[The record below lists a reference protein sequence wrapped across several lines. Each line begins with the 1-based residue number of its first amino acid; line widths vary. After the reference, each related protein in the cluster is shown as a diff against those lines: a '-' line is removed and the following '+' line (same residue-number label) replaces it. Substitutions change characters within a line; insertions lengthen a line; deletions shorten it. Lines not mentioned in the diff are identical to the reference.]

1 VVFIICL
8 LKAVADVVACRVV
21 AATSIMGA
29 SSGMQMEYSAG
40 HQNPTAGY

>member
-1 VVFIICL
+1 VVLIISL
-8 LKAVADVVACRVV
+8 LKAVADAVACRVV

-29 SSGMQMEYSAG
+29 SSEMQMECRAG